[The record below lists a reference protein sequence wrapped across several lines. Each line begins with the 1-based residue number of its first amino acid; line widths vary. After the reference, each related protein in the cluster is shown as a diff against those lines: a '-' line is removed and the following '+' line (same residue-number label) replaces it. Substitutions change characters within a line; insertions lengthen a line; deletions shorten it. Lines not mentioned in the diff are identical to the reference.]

1 MNNNLHIGWVGL
13 LLAALLSSCSPRTLR
28 EAQTVV
34 SQADS
39 LWSAGQMCSDSV
51 SLAQAYETLDQWQW
65 ISPDAYVHACYH
77 YGKLLREKEDPV
89 SAMQA
94 FINATHTRSHDYQI
108 LARVYSNMGSM
119 CHLACEF
126 PLSYDMYERSAN
138 LFLENGDTL
147 LYYYGLNNMA
157 YELAEQGKKDETLNL
172 LSRIETECADS
183 LIVQN
188 VLITKAEAY
197 LRSQGYD
204 STLYYAYKVLAKQN
218 WLISKL
224 QLAQAYSFLGFKDS
238 ATYYATQILESTQD
252 LFALNNALYIL
263 TNDDESK
270 DKIGIREIASDR
282 SDTQKQIEIERSRL
296 SQAVQLLEQDLRR
309 KPNLLWMYSA
319 IAAFLIAGGVF
330 YWRFRVR
337 RQQMRADVDQL
348 VERQVET
355 IVQSIKQHI
364 DKNDLAHTLHWKDY
378 SAMKADAD
386 LYMGGIVRKLEDK
399 YLNETEIRFCVL
411 TMLEFPLSQI
421 AETIHYSYPSGIK
434 TLKKRTSTK
443 LGTTPPNLHDF
454 LLALAAKL

>member
-1 MNNNLHIGWVGL
+1 M

-65 ISPDAYVHACYH
+65 IYSDEYVHACYH

-157 YELAEQGKKDETLNL
+157 IELAVTGKKDSAYMFLAE
-172 LSRIETECADS
+172 
-183 LIVQN
+183 IVVVDPSFN
-188 VLITKAEAY
+188 KKICETKAIASLY
-197 LRSQGYD
+197 SQQYD
-204 STLYYAYKVLAKQN
+204 SAIYYAKQSSEVEPTGL
-218 WLISKL
+218 LIC
-224 QLAQAYSFLGFKDS
+224 AQAYSYLGNNDS
-238 ATYYATQILESTQD
+238 AAYYANEVLDRTAELYNQ
-252 LFALNNALYIL
+252 NNALYIL
-263 TNDDESK
+263 TNNDISK
-270 DKIGIREIASDR
+270 DTKGVREIASER
-282 SDTQKQIEIERSRL
+282 ADTQKLIEIRRSKYA
-296 SQAVQLLEQDLRR
+296 QAVQLLEQDLRR

-378 SAMKADAD
+378 SAMKVDAD

>member
-1 MNNNLHIGWVGL
+1 M
-13 LLAALLSSCSPRTLR
+13 
-28 EAQTVV
+28 
-34 SQADS
+34 
-39 LWSAGQMCSDSV
+39 
-51 SLAQAYETLDQWQW
+51 
-65 ISPDAYVHACYH
+65 
-77 YGKLLREKEDPV
+77 
-89 SAMQA
+89 A
-94 FINATHTRSHDYQI
+94 FE
-108 LARVYSNMGSM
+108 L
-119 CHLACEF
+119 
-126 PLSYDMYERSAN
+126 AN
-138 LFLENGDTL
+138 L
-147 LYYYGLNNMA
+147 
-157 YELAEQGKKDETLNL
+157 KDSSTCLNL
-172 LSRIETECADS
+172 LHKIEHIPELSSYCA
-183 LIVQN
+183 L
-188 VLITKAEAY
+188 TKAELY
-197 LRSQGYD
+197 MKCHICD
-204 STLYYAYKVLAKQN
+204 SAIYYAKQWEYN
-218 WLISKL
+218 SYESTSLIIC
-224 QLAQAYSFLGFKDS
+224 AQAYSYIGAKDS
-238 ATYYATQILESTQD
+238 ATYYAKKVCAISQSLAD
-252 LFALNNALYIL
+252 MNNALYIL
-263 TNDDESK
+263 TCEDDSK
-270 DKIGIREIASDR
+270 DKTAIRETASDR
-282 SDTQKQIEIERSRL
+282 ADIQKILEIRQGKL

-364 DKNDLAHTLHWKDY
+364 DKNDLAHTLHWKNY